1 MWINENQ
8 PVVRLKS
15 FLIACLWAI
24 PATAGEGLWP
34 YNQFPKDSVKQKLGF
49 EVEPAFL
56 DHLRLASV
64 MLPGG
69 SGSFVSP
76 AGLLLTTRALAAD
89 CISGLSTPQHDYYRD
104 GFQAAGQ
111 AAELPCPRM
120 DARVLLKIEDV
131 TDAVKASGTTLTLRN
146 GAIARIEKE
155 CAAKSGNV
163 CSVVRLFSGGRYDLY
178 QYRRYSDLRLVFA
191 PEYAIA
197 FFGRERDSIS
207 YLRYGL
213 NIAFLR
219 AYENGKPAA
228 TPGYL
233 KWSADGVKEGDLVFL
248 GGNPGPTGRLST
260 ASQLTYLRDTA
271 LPLRLTRLQP
281 RVLQLNAFAA
291 ASEDNLRA
299 AQSTLSRLL
308 TEYKTDAGKLIGLR
322 DDRMV
327 TRKTAFEGKIRRA
340 VEGNAKL
347 GAEAGKV
354 WDEVTSAYRKWKP
367 LDKSYEILEGA
378 AAPGSRLFR
387 MARQIVRN
395 EPLDDSG
402 DPVNETIETMM
413 LTQYLTELVSLGEK
427 EVRFR
432 PIPADATPERAA
444 KKMAKA
450 GKFEDAEQAGSSE
463 KALPLKSILAG
474 ATPAQAAERM
484 VKVSELKDPAA
495 RKSLAANRDAALKS
509 GDPVIALA
517 QAIDAPALRLRKQ
530 RDDIIGTL
538 EVSATEKI
546 AQFRLKLFGAAD
558 YPDGTG
564 TPRVE
569 FGVVKGYTDRAGI
582 PQPYAATFSGL
593 YYRKDNEGPWL
604 VPPRWIEAREAL
616 NPVTQLNF
624 VSTADIG
631 GGDYGS
637 AAINQRGEIVGVTF
651 DGNLESLPVTYL
663 YSDEQARAVHV
674 DVRGIVDALDRVYN
688 AADLL
693 KELGAASLL
702 FLP

>member
-1 MWINENQ
+1 LQ
-8 PVVRLKS
+8 S
-15 FLIACLWAI
+15 FLIACLWAIPLVI

-34 YNQFPKDSVKQKLGF
+34 YNQFPKDTVKQKHAF
-49 EVEPAFL
+49 EVEPTFL

-64 MLPGG
+64 KLAGG

-76 AGLLLTTRALAAD
+76 TGLLLTTRQLAAD
-89 CISGLSTPQHDYYRD
+89 CLSGLSTPQHDYFRD
-104 GFQAAGQ
+104 GFQAATQ
-111 AAELPCPRM
+111 SSELPCPGM
-120 DARVLLKIEDV
+120 DASVLLKIDDV
-131 TDAVKASGTTLTLRN
+131 TEPVKAAGATLALRN
-146 GAIARIEKE
+146 AAITRIEKE
-155 CAAKSGNV
+155 CAAKSANV

-178 QYRRYSDLRLVFA
+178 QYRRYSDVRLVFA

-233 KWSADGVKEGDLVFL
+233 KWSAEGVKEGDLVFL

-260 ASQLTYLRDTA
+260 ASQLTFLRDTA

-281 RVLQLNAFAA
+281 RVQQLNAFAA
-291 ASEDNLRA
+291 ASVDNLRA

-308 TEYKTDAGKLIGLR
+308 TEYKSAAGKLIGLR

-327 TRKTAFEGKIRRA
+327 TKKTAFEGKIRRA

-354 WDEVTSAYRKWKP
+354 WDEIATAYRKWKP
-367 LDKSYEILEGA
+367 LDKSYEILEGS

-387 MARQIVRN
+387 MARQIVRS

-402 DPVNETIETMM
+402 DAINETMETMM
-413 LTQYLTELVSLGEK
+413 LTQYLTELAGLGEK
-427 EVRFR
+427 
-432 PIPADATPERAA
+432 T
-444 KKMAKA
+444 
-450 GKFEDAEQAGSSE
+450 
-463 KALPLKSILAG
+463 LPLKRILAG

-484 VKVSELKDPAA
+484 VKDSKLKDAA
-495 RKSLAANRDAALKS
+495 GRKRLAANRDAALKS

-517 QAIDAPALRLRKQ
+517 AAIDAPALRLRKQ
-530 RDDIIGTL
+530 HDDIIGTL
-538 EVSATEKI
+538 EVSAAEKI

-569 FGVVKGYTDRAGI
+569 FGVVKGYTDRAAVA
-582 PQPYAATFSGL
+582 QPYAATFSGL
-593 YYRKDNEGPWL
+593 YYRKDNEGPWQ
-604 VPPRWIEAREAL
+604 VPQRWIDARETL

-624 VSTADIG
+624 VSTSDIG

-637 AAINQRGEIVGVTF
+637 AAVNQRGELVGVTF

-674 DVRGIVDALDRVYN
+674 DVRGIVEALDRVYK

-693 KELGAASLL
+693 KELGAA
-702 FLP
+702 PARGGA

>member
-1 MWINENQ
+1 MKW
-8 PVVRLKS
+8 KS
-15 FLIACLWAI
+15 LLTACVCAK
-24 PATAGEGLWP
+24 PATAAEGLWP
-34 YNQFPKDSVKQKLGF
+34 YNQFPNDTVKQKFGF
-49 EVEPAFL
+49 DADAAFL
-56 DHLRLASV
+56 DRLRLASV
-64 MLPGG
+64 RLAGR
-69 SGSFVSP
+69 SASFVSP
-76 AGLLLTTRALAAD
+76 AGLLLTTRQLAGA
-89 CISGLSTPQHDYYRD
+89 CLSSLSSPQHDYFRD
-104 GFQAAGQ
+104 GFQAATQ
-111 AAELPCPRM
+111 AAELPCSGM
-120 DARVLLKIEDV
+120 DAGVLMKIDDV
-131 TDAVKASGTTLTLRN
+131 TEPVKAAGATLALRN
-146 GAIARIEKE
+146 AAITRIEKE

-228 TPGYL
+228 TPLYL
-233 KWSADGVKEGDLVFL
+233 KWSAEGVKEGDLVFL

-260 ASQLTYLRDTA
+260 ASQLTFLRDTA
-271 LPLRLTRLQP
+271 LPLRLSRLQP
-281 RVLQLNAFAA
+281 RVQQLNAFAA
-291 ASEDNLRA
+291 ASVDNLRA

-322 DDRMV
+322 DDRLV

-354 WDEVTSAYRKWKP
+354 WDEITAAYRKWRP
-367 LDKSYEILEGA
+367 LDKPYEILEGS

-387 MARQIVRN
+387 MARQIVRS
-395 EPLDDSG
+395 EPLDDPG
-402 DPVNETIETMM
+402 DAVNAELETMM
-413 LTQYLTELVSLGEK
+413 LTQYLAELAGLGLGEK
-427 EVRFR
+427 E
-432 PIPADATPERAA
+432 
-444 KKMAKA
+444 
-450 GKFEDAEQAGSSE
+450 
-463 KALPLKSILAG
+463 LPLKPILAG
-474 ATPAQAAERM
+474 ATPAVAAEKM
-484 VKVSELKDPAA
+484 VKASMLKDADW
-495 RKSLAANRDAALKS
+495 RKAMAANRDAALQS
-509 GDPVIALA
+509 RDPVIALA
-517 QAIDAPALRLRKQ
+517 AAIDAPALRLRKQ
-530 RDDIIGTL
+530 HDDIIGTL

-564 TPRVE
+564 TPRIE
-569 FGVVKGYTDRAGI
+569 FGIVKGYTDRAAVA
-582 PQPYAATFSGL
+582 QPYAATFSGL
-593 YYRKDNEGPWL
+593 YYRKDNEGPWQ
-604 VPPRWIEAREAL
+604 VPQRWVEARETL
-616 NPVTQLNF
+616 NPVTPLNF

-637 AAINQRGEIVGVTF
+637 AAINQRGELVGVTF

-674 DVRGIVDALDRVYN
+674 DVRGIVEALDRVYK
-688 AADLL
+688 AAELL
-693 KELGAASLL
+693 KELGATPARGGS
-702 FLP
+702 

>member
-1 MWINENQ
+1 M
-8 PVVRLKS
+8 RLQS
-15 FLIACLWAI
+15 FLFVCLWAI

-49 EVEPAFL
+49 EVDAAFL
-56 DHLRLASV
+56 NHLRLASV
-64 MLPGG
+64 KLAGG
-69 SGSFVSP
+69 SGAFVSP
-76 AGLLLTTRALAAD
+76 AGLLVTTRQVAAD
-89 CISGLSTPQHDYYRD
+89 CLSGLSTPQHDYFRD
-104 GFQAAGQ
+104 GFQAATA
-111 AAELPCPRM
+111 AAEPRCPGM
-120 DARVLLKIEDV
+120 DASVLLKIEDV
-131 TDAVKASGTTLTLRN
+131 TEPVKAAGATLALRN
-146 GAIARIEKE
+146 AAIARIEKE
-155 CAAKSGNV
+155 CATKSGNV

-178 QYRRYSDLRLVFA
+178 QYRCYRDLRLVFA

-219 AYENGKPAA
+219 AYENGRPAA
-228 TPGYL
+228 SRDYL
-233 KWSADGVKEGDLVFL
+233 KWSAEGVKEGDLVFL

-260 ASQLTYLRDTA
+260 ASQLTFLRDTA

-281 RVLQLNAFAA
+281 RVVQLNAFAA
-291 ASEDNLRA
+291 SSEDNLRA

-308 TEYKTDAGKLIGLR
+308 TQYKTDAGKLIGLR
-322 DDRMV
+322 DDRLV
-327 TRKTAFEGKIRRA
+327 TRKTAFEAKIRRA

-354 WDEVTSAYRKWKP
+354 WDEITAAYRKWKP
-367 LDKSYEILEGA
+367 LDKSYEILEA
-378 AAPGSRLFR
+378 EPAPGSRLFR
-387 MARQIVRN
+387 MARQIVRG
-395 EPLDDSG
+395 EPMDDSG
-402 DPVNETIETMM
+402 DAVSDTIETMM
-413 LTQYLTELVSLGEK
+413 LTQYLTELAGLGEK
-427 EVRFR
+427 ELRFK
-432 PIPADATPERAA
+432 PIPADATPEQAA

-450 GKFEDAEQAGSSE
+450 GKLEDAESAGSVE
-463 KALPLKSILAG
+463 KAVPLKSILAG
-474 ATPAQAAERM
+474 ATPAQAAQRM
-484 VKVSELKDPAA
+484 VKDSRLKDPATRQA
-495 RKSLAANRDAALKS
+495 LAANREAALKS
-509 GDPVIALA
+509 GEPVIALA
-517 QAIDAPALRLRKQ
+517 AAIDAAALRLRKQ
-530 RDDIIGTL
+530 HDDIIGTL

-569 FGVVKGYTDRAGI
+569 FGTVKGYIDRAAVT
-582 PQPYAATFSGL
+582 QPYAATFSGL

-604 VPPRWIEAREAL
+604 VPQRWIDAREAL

-637 AAINQRGEIVGVTF
+637 ATVNQRGELVGVTF

-663 YSDEQARAVHV
+663 YSDDQARAVHV
-674 DVRGIVDALDRVYN
+674 DVRGIVEALDRVYKSVE
-688 AADLL
+688 LL
-693 KELGAASLL
+693 KELGVAPARGGL
-702 FLP
+702 

>member
-1 MWINENQ
+1 M
-8 PVVRLKS
+8 RLQS

-49 EVEPAFL
+49 EADAAFL

-64 MLPGG
+64 RLAGG

-76 AGLLLTTRALAAD
+76 AGLILTTRQLAGA
-89 CISGLSTPQHDYYRD
+89 CLSGLSTPQHDYFRD
-104 GFQAAGQ
+104 GFQAATQ
-111 AAELPCPRM
+111 AAELPCPGM
-120 DARVLLKIEDV
+120 DASVLMKIDDV
-131 TDAVKASGTTLTLRN
+131 TEPVKAAGATLALRN
-146 GAIARIEKE
+146 AAITRIEKE

-163 CSVVRLFSGGRYDLY
+163 CSVVRLFAGGRYDLY
-178 QYRRYSDLRLVFA
+178 QYRRYRDLRLVFA

-219 AYENGKPAA
+219 AYENGRPAA
-228 TPGYL
+228 SRDYL
-233 KWSADGVKEGDLVFL
+233 KWSVEGVKEGDLVFL

-260 ASQLTYLRDTA
+260 ASQLTFLRDTA
-271 LPLRLTRLQP
+271 LPQRLARLQP
-281 RVLQLNAFAA
+281 RVQQLNAFAA
-291 ASEDNLRA
+291 ASADNLRA
-299 AQSTLSRLL
+299 AQATLARLL
-308 TEYKTDAGKLIGLR
+308 TEYKSDAGKLIGLR
-322 DDRMV
+322 DDRLV

-354 WDEVTSAYRKWKP
+354 WDEIAAAYRKWKP
-367 LDKSYEILEGA
+367 LDKPYQVLEA
-378 AAPGSRLFR
+378 EPAPGSRLFR
-387 MARQIVRN
+387 MARQIVRA
-395 EPLDDSG
+395 EPLDDSS
-402 DPVNETIETMM
+402 DAVNAELETMM
-413 LTQYLTELVSLGEK
+413 LTQYLAELAGLGLGEK
-427 EVRFR
+427 E
-432 PIPADATPERAA
+432 
-444 KKMAKA
+444 
-450 GKFEDAEQAGSSE
+450 
-463 KALPLKSILAG
+463 LPLKAILAG
-474 ATPAQAAERM
+474 ATPAVAAEKM
-484 VKVSELKDPAA
+484 VKASMLKDAA
-495 RKSLAANRDAALKS
+495 GRNLKS

-517 QAIDAPALRLRKQ
+517 RAIDAPALRLRKQ
-530 RDDIIGTL
+530 HDDIIGTL

-569 FGVVKGYTDRAGI
+569 FGVVKGYTDRAAVA
-582 PQPYAATFSGL
+582 QPYAATFSGL

-604 VPPRWIEAREAL
+604 VPQLWIDAREAL
-616 NPVTQLNF
+616 NPLTPLDF

-637 AAINQRGEIVGVTF
+637 ATVNQRGELVGVTF

-663 YSDEQARAVHV
+663 YSDDQARAVHV
-674 DVRGIVDALDRVYN
+674 DVRGIAEALDRVYK
-688 AADLL
+688 AAELR
-693 KELGAASLL
+693 KELG
-702 FLP
+702 F